1 MQALNDSMYY
11 PNLDESVRA
20 GLGKISNPDKAGRQ
34 VEQVFLGEL
43 LKNMLENT
51 EFGKDKMVSSYMPYI
66 TGEIAKSLSERGIG
80 IHDFLMRS
88 PSFRDMVSEKGHS
101 EGAENKVNGQLK
113 DGGKLKIQEDGKFK
127 IPGGGKISYSY
138 GPGIK

>member
-1 MQALNDSMYY
+1 MTQCIT

-20 GLGKISNPDKAGRQ
+20 GLGKISDPDKAGRQ

-88 PSFRDMVSEKGHS
+88 PSFRDMVSEKGHPKVPKRKLVRLLNAQ
-101 EGAENKVNGQLK
+101 GRRKIENTGWREDFLQLWTGYEDEVVK
-113 DGGKLKIQEDGKFK
+113 GG
-127 IPGGGKISYSY
+127 
-138 GPGIK
+138 

>member
-1 MQALNDSMYY
+1 MINTLLNDTMYS

-20 GLGKISNPDKAGRQ
+20 GLGKISDPDKAGRQ

-80 IHDFLMRS
+80 IHDFLMKS
-88 PSFRDMVSEKGHS
+88 PSFRDMVSEKDHS
-101 EGAENKVNGQLK
+101 EGAENKVNGQVK
-113 DGGKLKIQEDGKFK
+113 DSLKLKM
-127 IPGGGKISYSY
+127 PGGGKISSSY

>member
-1 MQALNDSMYY
+1 MQALNDTMYY

-20 GLGKISNPDKAGRQ
+20 GLGKISDPDKAGRQ

-101 EGAENKVNGQLK
+101 KVPKMKLTGNSGTEEN
-113 DGGKLKIQEDGKFK
+113 
-127 IPGGGKISYSY
+127 
-138 GPGIK
+138 

>member
-11 PNLDESVRA
+11 PNLDESVRS
-20 GLGKISNPDKAGRQ
+20 GLGKISDPDKAGRQ

-101 EGAENKVNGQLK
+101 EGAENKFNGQLK
-113 DGGKLKIQEDGKFK
+113 DGGKMK

>member
-1 MQALNDSMYY
+1 MDTMTGIMYY

-20 GLGKISNPDKAGRQ
+20 GIGKISDPNKAASQ

-51 EFGKDKMVSSYMPYI
+51 EFGKDKMVSGYMPYI
-66 TGEIAKSLSERGIG
+66 TSEIAKSLSERGIG

-88 PSFRDMVSEKGHS
+88 PSFRDMVSTEKGGH
-101 EGAENKVNGQLK
+101 EAESRGNEDKK
-113 DGGKLKIQEDGKFK
+113 MKIDSAKLT
-127 IPGGGKISYSY
+127 SSY
-138 GPGIK
+138 GKVQKMR

>member
-1 MQALNDSMYY
+1 MYS

-20 GLGKISNPDKAGRQ
+20 GLGKISDPDKAAKQ

-51 EFGKDKMVSSYMPYI
+51 DFGKDKMVSSYMPYI
-66 TGEIAKSLSERGIG
+66 TGEIAKALSERGIG
-80 IHDFLMRS
+80 IHDFLMKS
-88 PSFRDMVSEKGHS
+88 PSFRDMVSENGHS
-101 EGAENKVNGQLK
+101 EGAENTVNWQVK
-113 DGGKLKIQEDGKFK
+113 DNGKLK

-138 GPGIK
+138 GPVIK

>member
-1 MQALNDSMYY
+1 MINTLTDTLYS

-20 GLGKISNPDKAGRQ
+20 GLGKVSDPDKAGRQ

-66 TGEIAKSLSERGIG
+66 TSEIAKSLSDRGIG

-88 PSFRDMVSEKGHS
+88 ASFRDMVSEKKNT
-101 EGAENKVNGQLK
+101 EGNLTQAAHPGKN
-113 DGGKLKIQEDGKFK
+113 DGKLKLDSER
-127 IPGGGKISYSY
+127 ISSSY
-138 GPGIK
+138 GAGAKMR